1 MQAASPIHQIKDL
14 KTKVI
19 VPIGLLDGIDDLRL
33 LGNDA
38 VHIVLK
44 DFDQIGPEEVEV
56 GILFT
61 KELLKAV
68 YQSSMLA
75 DRLKALKK

>member
-1 MQAASPIHQIKDL
+1 M
-14 KTKVI
+14 
-19 VPIGLLDGIDDLRL
+19 LDGIDNLRL

-38 VHIVLK
+38 AHIELK
-44 DFDQIGPEEVEV
+44 NFDGIGPEEVEV
-56 GILFT
+56 GILLS
-61 KELLKAV
+61 KELLKIV